1 MNILAVDYGTKNIG
15 LAWAQIGLG
24 VVLPYGVIKA
34 KPRSEPLNGSATGDK
49 NLAELVK
56 LIKKENIDK
65 VIIGLPFGLKEKE
78 NANTKK
84 IKKFAGDLK
93 NLINIPVEFEDER
106 FSSQAADRMAGGGAS
121 RDEKSAMVILQSYL
135 DKTK

>member
-24 VVLPYGVIKA
+24 VVLPYGVIK
-34 KPRSEPLNGSATGDK
+34 DK
-49 NLAELVK
+49 NLDELAK

-65 VIIGLPFGLKEKE
+65 VVIGLPFGLEEKE
-78 NANTKK
+78 NENTKK
-84 IKKFAGDLK
+84 RKQFASDLK
-93 NLINIPVEFEDER
+93 NLINIPIEFEDER
-106 FSSQAADRMAGGGAS
+106 FSSQAADRMGEGGAS

-135 DKTK
+135 EKNK

>member
-24 VVLPYGVIKA
+24 VVLPYGVIK
-34 KPRSEPLNGSATGDK
+34 DK
-49 NLAELVK
+49 NLDELVK

-78 NANTKK
+78 NENTKK
-84 IKKFAGDLK
+84 IRKFADDLK
-93 NLINIPVEFEDER
+93 KIINIPIEFEDER
-106 FSSQAADRMAGGGAS
+106 FYSQAADRMEGGGAS
-121 RDEKSAMVILQSYL
+121 RDEKSAMIILQGYL
-135 DKTK
+135 AKIK

>member
-1 MNILAVDYGTKNIG
+1 MNLLAVDYGTKNIG

-24 VVLPYGVIKA
+24 VVLPYGVIK
-34 KPRSEPLNGSATGDK
+34 DK

-78 NANTKK
+78 NENTKK

-93 NLINIPVEFEDER
+93 NFIDIPIEFEDER
-106 FSSQAADRMAGGGAS
+106 FSSQAADRMGAGGAS
-121 RDEKSAMVILQSYL
+121 RDEKSAMVILQGYL
-135 DKTK
+135 AKIK

>member
-24 VVLPYGVIKA
+24 VVLPYGVIK
-34 KPRSEPLNGSATGDK
+34 DK
-49 NLAELVK
+49 NLDELVK

-78 NANTKK
+78 NENTKK
-84 IKKFAGDLK
+84 IRKFADDLK
-93 NLINIPVEFEDER
+93 KIINIPIEFEDER
-106 FSSQAADRMAGGGAS
+106 FSSQAADRMEGGGAS
-121 RDEKSAMVILQSYL
+121 RDEKSAMIILQGYL
-135 DKTK
+135 AKIK